1 MKKSSIVML
10 VIASLL
16 VLFGVGIMIGSA
28 VPYQYIR
35 YYGGYTIR
43 YSSNFGEAYQ
53 LARLMAGGFLFLGG
67 MVFFSA
73 VAVIQALGPCR
84 QKEVFAP
91 KAARPEETPKV
102 AVKAEPVD
110 EQPKVEAKPAQS
122 DNE

>member
-28 VPYQYIR
+28 VPYQFVR

-53 LARLMAGGFLFLGG
+53 LARLMVGGFMFLGG

-73 VAVIQALGPCR
+73 VAIVQALGSYR
-84 QKEVFAP
+84 KKEVPAA
-91 KAARPEETPKV
+91 KAVHTEEVPKV
-102 AVKAEPVD
+102 SVKAKPVE
-110 EQPKVEAKPAQS
+110 EQPKVETKPAQS
-122 DNE
+122 ENA

>member
-28 VPYQYIR
+28 VPYQFVR

-53 LARLMAGGFLFLGG
+53 LARLMVGGFMFLGG

-73 VAVIQALGPCR
+73 VAIVQALGSYGK
-84 QKEVFAP
+84 KEVPAA
-91 KAARPEETPKV
+91 KAVHTEEVPKV
-102 AVKAEPVD
+102 SVKAGPVE
-110 EQPKVEAKPAQS
+110 EQPKVETKPAQS
-122 DNE
+122 ENA